1 MYKQFNFNVQIGY
14 FYEGTFMLNSVLHFS
29 IKEYFVI
36 DYFHVIYM
44 HVFTKC
50 LPKYF
55 FFCFTRKRLQ
65 DKTCPQNKNS
75 VMTMIFQKV
84 PPGHRSRNKEDDIF
98 LAVDQTSN
106 RVLHYQCVREQS
118 KLQIPVVRKPTQAKE
133 IQQLKPDIDN
143 VSFFYEFMNM
153 IDSHT

>member
-1 MYKQFNFNVQIGY
+1 MYLLNVY
-14 FYEGTFMLNSVLHFS
+14 PNN
-29 IKEYFVI
+29 
-36 DYFHVIYM
+36 
-44 HVFTKC
+44 
-50 LPKYF
+50 F

-65 DKTCPQNKNS
+65 DKTCPQSKNS

-106 RVLHYQCVREQS
+106 RVLHYQRAREQS
-118 KLQIPVVRKPTQAKE
+118 KLQIPVVRKPTQAEE

-143 VSFFYEFMNM
+143 VPFFYDFMNM
-153 IDSHT
+153 TDSQILKKVFILMLSVVGYSVLLVKYFLT